1 MGRGMIIAIIVYLVI
16 ALIMAGLVMFGYYTF
31 NYHPNIPKMEVTTE
45 YIKAIAYGMCWP
57 LWLVLAVID
66 EVKELL

>member
-31 NYHPNIPKMEVTTE
+31 NYTISVRKSKLVIEW
-45 YIKAIAYGMCWP
+45 IKAIFYGLCWP
-57 LWLVLAVID
+57 IWLVVAVID
-66 EVKELL
+66 EIKD